1 MKRLLLFA
9 ATLWGAAMLPSAP
22 AAAQPNDWAVRD
34 VYGDDPCPT
43 SNGEEIVVCRRLP
56 DSERYRIPKDLR
68 DAAKGDG
75 PPGWRERVQALEY
88 VGSSGTDSCSPD
100 GAGGWTGCWS
110 RIMREARADR
120 KARKEAER
128 KVEQA
133 LP

>member
-1 MKRLLLFA
+1 MKRLFLAAAALLG
-9 ATLWGAAMLPSAP
+9 TLALPSAP
-22 AAAQPNDWAVRD
+22 AAAQGDWAVRD
-34 VYGDDPCPT
+34 VFGDDACPT

-88 VGSSGTDSCSPD
+88 VGASGTNSCSPD

-120 KARKEAER
+120 KARQEAEK
-128 KVEQA
+128 KVQDA

>member
-1 MKRLLLFA
+1 MKRLLFLAATAAA
-9 ATLWGAAMLPSAP
+9 ATLLPTTP
-22 AAAQPNDWAVRD
+22 AAAQRDWAVKD
-34 VYGDDPCPT
+34 VYGSDPCPT

-68 DAAKGDG
+68 DAAKGEG

-88 VGSSGTDSCSPD
+88 VGSSGTDSCSPE

-120 KARKEAER
+120 KARREADK